1 MLTNIEMDAIRAVLV
16 DGNAKEDDYNLCATL
31 RHELR
36 CDNHQLHS
44 LYAIQLNKTKEEE
57 PVCLN

>member
-16 DGNAKEDDYNLCATL
+16 DGNAKDEDYSICATL

-44 LYAIQLNKTKEEE
+44 LYAIQINKTKEEE

>member
-36 CDNHQLHS
+36 CDNHQLHT
-44 LYAIQLNKTKEEE
+44 LYAIQINKTKEEE